1 MEGVGDMKRA
11 RLIYNP
17 TAGRE
22 LVSRQLPQ
30 LLATLEQAGYETSS
44 FATPRRWAA
53 AEEARRAAEHQFD
66 VVIAAGGDGTIHE
79 VVNGLAGVDQPPKL
93 GLLPAGTTNDLARAL
108 RIPRDIQQACE
119 VIAAG
124 RSMKVDVGKFGN
136 RYFINVAAAGR
147 ITEVTYEAPRRLKTV
162 MGPLAYYAKAI
173 DMLGTLY
180 KPFPLYLKTAEGEWE
195 AETLLFIVANSV
207 SVGGFERLA
216 PSANLSDG
224 LLDVLIVPKTNM
236 ADLLQLAT
244 LAMKGEHVH
253 DSRVVYF
260 QTERIEVQTPETLK
274 LNLDG
279 ELGGELF
286 GTFEILPRHLEIFI
300 P

>member
-1 MEGVGDMKRA
+1 MKRA

-22 LVSRQLPQ
+22 LVVKQLPQ
-30 LLATLEQAGYETSS
+30 LLTKLEQAGFETSCY
-44 FATPRRWAA
+44 ATTKRWTA
-53 AEEARRAAEHQFD
+53 AEEARQAAERQFD

-79 VVNGLAGVDQPPKL
+79 VVNGLAGCEHPPKL
-93 GLLPAGTTNDLARAL
+93 GILPAGTTNDLARAL
-108 RIPRDIQQACE
+108 RLPRDILAACD
-119 VIAAG
+119 VITG
-124 RSMKVDVGKFGN
+124 SRTTLVDVGKFGE

-147 ITEVTYEAPRRLKTV
+147 ITEVTYEAPSRLKTM
-162 MGPLAYYAKAI
+162 MGPFAYYAKAI
-173 DMLGTLY
+173 EKLGTLH
-180 KPFPLYLKTAEGEWE
+180 KPFPLRLQTPRGEWE
-195 AETLLFIVANSV
+195 AEVLLFIIANSV

-216 PSANLSDG
+216 PTADISDG
-224 LLDVLIVPKTNM
+224 LFDVLVVPKTNM
-236 ADLLQLAT
+236 TDLLQLAT

-260 QTERIEVQTPETLK
+260 QTEQIDVDTPETLK

-279 ELGGELF
+279 EHGGDLV
-286 GTFEILPRHLEIFI
+286 GRFEIVPHRLEIFC

>member
-1 MEGVGDMKRA
+1 MKRA

-22 LVSRQLPQ
+22 MVSKQLSR
-30 LLATLEQAGYETSS
+30 LLTKLEQAGYETSCY
-44 FATPRRWAA
+44 ATPDRWAA
-53 AEEARRAAEHQFD
+53 AEEARQAAERKFD

-79 VVNGLAGVDQPPKL
+79 VVNGLASYEQPPKL
-93 GLLPAGTTNDLARAL
+93 GILPAGTTNDLARAL
-108 RIPRDIQQACE
+108 RLPRDIQDACD
-119 VIAAG
+119 VITTG
-124 RSMKVDVGKFGN
+124 RSTSVDVGKFGD

-147 ITEVTYEAPRRLKTV
+147 ITEVTYEAPSRLKTV

-173 DMLGTLY
+173 EKLGTLH
-180 KPFPLYLKTAEGEWE
+180 KPFPLRLKTAQGEWE
-195 AETLLFIVANSV
+195 AETLLFVVANSV

-216 PSANLSDG
+216 PAANLSDG
-224 LLDVLIVPKTNM
+224 LLDVLVVPKTNM
-236 ADLLQLAT
+236 SDLLQLAT
-244 LAMKGEHVH
+244 LAMKGEHVR

-260 QTERIEVQTPETLK
+260 QTDQIEVDTPETLK

-279 ELGGELF
+279 EHGGELM
-286 GTFEILPRHLEIFI
+286 GRFEILPHHLEIFC